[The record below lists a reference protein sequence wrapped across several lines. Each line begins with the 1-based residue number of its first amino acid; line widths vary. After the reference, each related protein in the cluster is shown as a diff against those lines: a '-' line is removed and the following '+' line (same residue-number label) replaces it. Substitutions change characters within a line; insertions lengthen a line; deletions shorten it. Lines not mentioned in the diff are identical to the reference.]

1 MWFVYPSSISKHTL
15 WKTLHGNYINLWRAS
30 ALSPITI
37 FQSLQFI
44 KMFCLPTLNTII
56 PISIIYWHIGWNNR
70 YINVW
75 YHQDG
80 TRRWFMQ
87 LREAANLI
95 LLNINTHTDT
105 HTHTHTH
112 KNNIQHVYGRSKVM
126 HITSV
131 VLMSVACLSKN
142 NKQGGKN

>member
-1 MWFVYPSSISKHTL
+1 MWFIYASSISNHTL
-15 WKTLHGNYINLWRAS
+15 WKTLHGNYINFWRSS

-56 PISIIYWHIGWNNR
+56 PYSIIYWHIGWNNR

-75 YHQDG
+75 YHQNG
-80 TRRWFMQ
+80 TRRWFIQ
-87 LREAANLI
+87 LREATNLI
-95 LLNINTHTDT
+95 LLNINTHT
-105 HTHTHTH
+105 HT
-112 KNNIQHVYGRSKVM
+112 KNNIQHVYGRNKVM
-126 HITSV
+126 HIKFV

-142 NKQGGKN
+142 NKQGRKNSGI